1 MIIEVSGINPNEIG
15 KYLIKGIDLI
25 SLMRTSSF
33 NFIFINPGPAISRLL
48 HNFAMLLFLFKRLI
62 KSLEIS
68 LGFFLYILD
77 KLKQTLH

>member
-1 MIIEVSGINPNEIG
+1 M
-15 KYLIKGIDLI
+15 
-25 SLMRTSSF
+25 
-33 NFIFINPGPAISRLL
+33 FINPGPAISRLL
-48 HNFAMLLFLFKRLI
+48 HNFDMLIFLFKRLI

>member
-1 MIIEVSGINPNEIG
+1 
-15 KYLIKGIDLI
+15 LI
-25 SLMRTSSF
+25 SFIRTSSF

-48 HNFAMLLFLFKRLI
+48 HNFDMLLFLFKRLT